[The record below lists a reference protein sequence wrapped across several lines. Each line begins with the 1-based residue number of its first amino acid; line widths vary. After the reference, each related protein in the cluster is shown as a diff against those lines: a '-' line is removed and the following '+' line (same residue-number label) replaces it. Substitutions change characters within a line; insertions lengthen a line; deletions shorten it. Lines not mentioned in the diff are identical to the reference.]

1 MDVLAVL
8 PQTGYGKSLIY
19 QILQLLLYCKESL
32 EGSQIQLSISE
43 CDLTS
48 VVIVIYPLN
57 SLINDQI
64 RKILTTGLR
73 ASVPNVNRTCDDITS
88 DSTNDEVLCDVVEL
102 EKKEKLLAGYYNILF
117 AHPELLLSSRFGRN
131 LVNSVVYQKNVCA
144 LVIDEAHCIIE
155 WYVHKYVC
163 MYIN

>member
-1 MDVLAVL
+1 
-8 PQTGYGKSLIY
+8 
-19 QILQLLLYCKESL
+19 LYCKESL
-32 EGSQIQLSISE
+32 EGSQIQRSISE

-48 VVIVIYPLN
+48 VVIVICPLN

-73 ASVPNVNRTCDDITS
+73 ASVLSVNRTCDDITS
-88 DSTNDEVLCDVVEL
+88 DSSDDEVLCDVVEL
-102 EKKEKLLAGYYNILF
+102 EKKEKLLAGYYNT
-117 AHPELLLSSRFGRN
+117 S

-163 MYIN
+163 MYIKL